1 MNDTASRIPVNGR
14 DLAIFDVFLVGKGRA
29 QVMIPPSCVAA
40 MKRSRAVVDA
50 TLDAIAKTVAEG
62 ERSHRGELRVVI
74 ESRLPFSAVAAG
86 VTARD
91 RAAMLFS
98 HMRVWDTEDNCGVL
112 LYVLLAEHRI
122 EIVADRGIAKA
133 VAPSE
138 WEAITAHMRDQFA
151 QRHFREAVQTGVAES
166 GALLARHFP
175 ASWACKTA
183 CISRASC
190 PRKS

>member
-1 MNDTASRIPVNGR
+1 MDIGRIATNLFGAWFQMGR
-14 DLAIFDVFLVGKGRA
+14 QFPA
-29 QVMIPPSCVAA
+29 
-40 MKRSRAVVDA
+40 A

-62 ERSHRGELRVVI
+62 EDRHRGELRVAI

-98 HMRVWDTEDNCGVL
+98 HMRVWDTEENCGVL
-112 LYVLLAEHRI
+112 LYVLLSEHRI

-138 WEAITAHMRDQFA
+138 WAAITTHMRDQFA
-151 QRHFREAVQTGVAES
+151 QGHFREAVQTGVAEA
-166 GALLARHFP
+166 GELLVRHFP
-175 ASWACKTA
+175 ANGD
-183 CISRASC
+183 
-190 PRKS
+190 PRSNELPDRPLIL